1 MGKIATE
8 QEAKDKLAYQGTVT
22 SNIKCC
28 TKERALEMKAD
39 ISKLEKYKDNQLVQ
53 LSDLDKGEAQ
63 YIFFNIW
70 GRCSL

>member
-28 TKERALEMKAD
+28 TKDRALEMKAD
-39 ISKLEKYKDNQLVQ
+39 ISKLEKYKV
-53 LSDLDKGEAQ
+53 
-63 YIFFNIW
+63 
-70 GRCSL
+70 